1 MIRIVR
7 LLAVP
12 VILASACVLAGS
24 GLAVGLCGVGLR
36 PVLGPNR
43 LVSIGAELIRSI
55 RFLPSGPWTT
65 DRCWVYFIQDQAG
78 ATKIG
83 ISTDPSWRRSALQT
97 GHPEELRLIRT
108 IGQRSIRQARLVE
121 QELHQLVQDR
131 RLHGEWFDL
140 TDRQVGQ
147 AIRQARRIR
156 P

>member
-1 MIRIVR
+1 MVRIVR
-7 LLAVP
+7 LLAAP
-12 VILASACVLAGS
+12 LILVSACVLAGT
-24 GLAVGLCGVGLR
+24 GLAVGLCGVALR

-43 LVSIGAELIRSI
+43 FVSVGAELIRSI
-55 RFLPSGPWTT
+55 RRLPGGPWTA
-65 DRCWVYFIQDQAG
+65 DRCWVYFIQDEAG

-97 GHPEELRLIRT
+97 GHPEQLRLIRT
-108 IGQRSIRQARLVE
+108 VGQRSVRHARRVE
-121 QELHQLVQDR
+121 QDLHQLVQGR

-147 AIRQARRIR
+147 AIRRARRMG